1 MVVRSHTNCKVGRNV
16 LRRMETRL
24 IQATL
29 IIEVSPVM
37 FANEISHVAL
47 YSNFF
52 VVAAAHS
59 VQCIAPYNFDER
71 YRKIN

>member
-16 LRRMETRL
+16 LRRMEARL

-37 FANEISHVAL
+37 FANVLSRVAL
-47 YSNFF
+47 FQIFF
-52 VVAAAHS
+52 VIAASHS
-59 VQCIAPYNFDER
+59 AQCIAPYNFDER